1 MATREKQREHN
12 AKQTVRKRQP
22 RFDIPESANRSRDRI
37 QKDKKLSE
45 SVFSAPVR
53 DAEWAKVPF
62 GDATVPE
69 KELEAAKSRA
79 VEAMTEWGVLVESS
93 RASGLGRDVLYRMM
107 RADEVFRLRMRVAKR
122 NCMERIEREMIRRG
136 QLKGGDLAGI
146 FVTKHN
152 IPKYREIQRVEL
164 TGKGG
169 GPVGYVDVKG
179 ELLKRLESLATKRQ
193 ASDTPIA
200 VGEKPRIGLLKG
212 GSDNAERKIRKA
224 ESGGY
229 EVKSRK

>member
-1 MATREKQREHN
+1 MATREQNRQASIRRRQKVVAEPAPH
-12 AKQTVRKRQP
+12 TRKRV
-22 RFDIPESANRSRDRI
+22 
-37 QKDKKLSE
+37 QKSKATSE
-45 SVFSAPVR
+45 VIFSAPVR
-53 DAEWAKVPF
+53 DAEWRKVPF
-62 GDATVPE
+62 ADATVPE
-69 KELEAAKSRA
+69 KDVPEAQAKA
-79 VEAMTEWGVLVESS
+79 VEAMTEWGVLVEAS
-93 RASGLGRDVLYRMM
+93 RESGIGRYVLYQMM
-107 RADEVFRLRMRVAKR
+107 KHDPAFRLRMQHAKR

-152 IPKYREIQRVEL
+152 IPRYREVQRVEL

-193 ASDTPIA
+193 ASETPIA

-212 GSDNAERKIRKA
+212 GSDAESRKVRKA
-224 ESGGY
+224 ETGGF